1 MVQNDFSPPVENN
14 SEKLEEE
21 EDQFGYAFV
30 RDQGSKIY
38 FHAKKKVPGNG
49 SKI

>member
-1 MVQNDFSPPVENN
+1 MVQNNFSPPVENN

-30 RDQGSKIY
+30 RDQESKIY
-38 FHAKKKVPGNG
+38 LHAEKKVPCNG
-49 SKI
+49 VNI